1 VDHKRI
7 SVASVV
13 ATSGGSILACAVML
27 SASLA
32 IANPNS
38 GANPKSL
45 AGNESFSGMDLPM
58 APARYQDPTVAPPPP
73 IQPPTETPDDDDG
86 DDPRDTPPPVFFG
99 EEIDVESDS
108 IIYVVDHSGSM
119 SLQAE
124 SFEVNGQVQSGN
136 RLDRAKAELKSSIA
150 NLPETFF
157 FNVIFYDECVTQC
170 WSKKQQASNANKQ
183 NAFAWIDSIQP
194 DGWTNT
200 GLATQTA
207 LADKTNKMVVLLS
220 DGAPNFIDCA
230 MNYVGSFVTHQD
242 MIKNENTQQAT
253 VNTFGIGISS
263 DNDARA
269 FMQKVASDNGGQ
281 FTEIN

>member
-1 VDHKRI
+1 MDQTRI

-32 IANPNS
+32 IANPNTNQGPS
-38 GANPKSL
+38 GFDRP
-45 AGNESFSGMDLPM
+45 SFAGMDLPM
-58 APARYQDPTVAPPPP
+58 QPAVWQDPALAPPAP
-73 IQPPTETPDDDDG
+73 IQPPVETPSEDDG
-86 DDPRDTPPPVFFG
+86 DDPRDTPPPTFFG
-99 EEIDVESDS
+99 EEIDVETDS

-119 SLQAE
+119 SLAAE
-124 SFEVNGQVQSGN
+124 PYEVNGVVQTGKN
-136 RLDRAKAELKSSIA
+136 RLDRAKAELKSSISA
-150 NLPETFF
+150 LPETFF
-157 FNVIFYDECVTQC
+157 FNVIFYDECVSQC
-170 WSKKQQASNANKQ
+170 WSKKQQATNANKQ
-183 NAFAWIDSIQP
+183 GAYAWIDTIQP

-207 LADKTNKMVVLLS
+207 LVDKSNTMVVLLS

-230 MNYVGSFVTHQD
+230 MNYVGSFQTHQD
-242 MIKNENTQQAT
+242 MIKNENTQNAT
-253 VNTFGIGISS
+253 VNTFGIGINS